1 MSKRIAVHWSAC
13 DDTGEVTGHE
23 HCLFSEDEQGVSLR
37 AALSG
42 ARDAAFGA
50 QYYLVADP
58 EFRTRE
64 VWVDYVGGPELHIA
78 SDGQG
83 HWFDLR
89 SESPLPE
96 LDGCLDADIAVTP
109 ATNMLPIRR
118 LKLAEGEA
126 QEIAVAFVPPPGE
139 IGDTFLPR
147 KVMQRYTCLSPAR
160 AYLYENLTS
169 GFSAEIK
176 VDEHGLVTD
185 YPGAFCRL

>member
-1 MSKRIAVHWSAC
+1 MTMRIAARWSAYNGRG
-13 DDTGEVTGHE
+13 DSTGHE
-23 HCLFSEDEQGVSLR
+23 HCVFSVGEDEVSLK

-42 ARDAAFGA
+42 AGKFPFGA
-50 QYYLVADP
+50 QYHLKADP
-58 EFRTRE
+58 QFRTRE
-64 VWVDYVGGPELHIA
+64 LWVEYVGKMVLHIA

-83 HWFDLR
+83 NWFDLR

-118 LKLAEGEA
+118 LKLAAGET

-139 IGDTFLPR
+139 IGDTFRPR

-169 GFSAEIK
+169 GFAAEIK
-176 VDEHGLVTD
+176 VDGHGLVTD
-185 YPGAFCRL
+185 YPGAYCRL